1 MCKIKELFNK
11 YKDIIIY
18 LFFGGVTT
26 GVNWVTYTICVSLLN
41 ISINISNVIAWVMAV
56 AVAFITNKLFVF
68 NSKSFNFKILIKEIS
83 LFLSSRIFSGVIE
96 ILGVPFLIAIGLNQS
111 IFGID
116 GMFAKIM
123 ISVIVVILNYVLS
136 KLIVFRKNKS

>member
-136 KLIVFRKNKS
+136 KLVVFRKNKS